1 MENSMERDVRG
12 VLLDVDGVLQVS
24 DAPLPGAVETLAWLR
39 ASAVPFRLLTNTAVR
54 ARATLA
60 ARLRESG
67 LDVADDELLTAG
79 YATAAWLR
87 RRHAGRPVYLLGA
100 GDVAADFAG
109 IPLTDGDDAQLVVIG
124 GAMEGAME
132 GFSYAALNRA
142 FQLVR
147 GGARLVAMH
156 RNPWWP
162 TAAGPQLDAGAWLRG
177 LEFATGRRATVLGKP
192 SAAFFR
198 AGFRTLGLPP
208 EHVLMVGDDLRQDVL
223 PAMRLGAAGAVVRTG
238 KFHEDDLRAG
248 TPDAV
253 LDGVAGVLGL
263 LAGGVR
269 GTPSPP
275 APPNRRPRPRQQRVR
290 PSSRLEAPA
299 AVGAALA
306 TGAADAARL
315 RRDAAG
321 SQA

>member
-1 MENSMERDVRG
+1 MGNSVVRDVRG
-12 VLLDVDGVLQVS
+12 VLLDVDGELQVS

-39 ASAVPFRLLTNTAVR
+39 ANGVPFQLLTNTAVR

-79 YATAAWLR
+79 YATAEWLR
-87 RRHAGRPVYLLGA
+87 RRHAGQAVYLLGA
-100 GDVAADFAG
+100 GDVATDFGG
-109 IPLTDGDDAQLVVIG
+109 IPLTDGADAQVVVIG
-124 GAMEGAME
+124 GAMEGAMD

-162 TAAGPQLDAGAWLRG
+162 TASGPQLDAGAWLRG
-177 LEFATGRRATVLGKP
+177 LEHATGQRATVLGKP
-192 SAAFFR
+192 SAAAFR
-198 AGFRTLGLPP
+198 AGFRALGLPP
-208 EHVLMVGDDLRQDVL
+208 QHVLMVGDDLRQDVL
-223 PAMRLGAAGAVVRTG
+223 PAMRLGAAGALVRTG
-238 KFHEDDLRAG
+238 KFQEADLRAG
-248 TPDAV
+248 TPDVV

-263 LAGGVR
+263 VGAGARGAG

-275 APPNRRPRPRQQRVR
+275 APLPTLGEGSKHDEGRARLLRLAPTPPRPK
-290 PSSRLEAPA
+290 LGEG
-299 AVGAALA
+299 VG
-306 TGAADAARL
+306 G
-315 RRDAAG
+315 
-321 SQA
+321 